1 MRSGES
7 QSGTDERTVA
17 VTRARVRRWM
27 LTADSVRVA
36 TLAVSGGRAGPKQGF
51 AGSSGHKYAGQ
62 ELVAQ
67 SCRTRTLAIVV
78 GGEGDWKAQRRDGG
92 SEGLH
97 WWRWSRLRQRKM
109 AQGFAGRGGGG
120 GGGGGGNVK
129 WPFGHPPG
137 LYKHPTA
144 AEGSFP
150 PNFSF

>member
-36 TLAVSGGRAGPKQGF
+36 ALAVRGGRAGPKQGF
-51 AGSSGHKYAGQ
+51 AGSSGHKCAGQ
-62 ELVAQ
+62 ELAAQ

-78 GGEGDWKAQRRDGG
+78 GGEGDWKAQSRDGG

-97 WWRWSRLRQRKM
+97 WWRWSRLRQMKM
-109 AQGFAGRGGGG
+109 AQGFAVGGR
-120 GGGGGGNVK
+120 NVK

-137 LYKHPTA
+137 LYKHPKA